1 VKIVAFETLHA
12 DAGWDSYSFLKIVT
26 DESITG
32 WGEYNEARGRKGL
45 TGIVA
50 SMCAS
55 LIGHDPRNVSNIEA
69 QLNAQMRPIAGG
81 LMSHAIAP
89 IVNACMDIKAR
100 GLGIPVYH
108 LIGGALRSRLQC
120 YWSRCGVVR
129 ARNAD
134 LFDGKLID
142 APAVRSL
149 EDLKSAAREA
159 RQKGF
164 RALKTNLL
172 TFDSKGGRMYA
183 PGTAR
188 AGTGFPELNVT
199 PEIVNAA
206 RAQMA
211 ALREG
216 GGPDMGLMI
225 DLNFN
230 YKTEGYRRI
239 AKALEEYDLT
249 WFEFDTYDPA
259 SLASVRQSTNIP
271 IASLEAIL
279 GRRALKLY
287 LEANAADVAIIDV
300 QYNGMPESLRMAAM
314 CDTYEINVASHNFN
328 GPLSTLIA
336 AHFCAAIPNFRI
348 FELDVDEVPWRS
360 SFLST
365 PYKVE
370 NGELVLPEGPG
381 WGSDINEDAVRAHPI
396 TA

>member
-1 VKIVAFETLHA
+1 MKIAGFEILHA
-12 DAGWDSYSFLKIVT
+12 DAGWDTYSFLKIIT
-26 DESITG
+26 DEGLVG

-45 TGIVA
+45 TAIVTTL
-50 SMCAS
+50 CES
-55 LIGHDPRNVSNIEA
+55 LKGQDPRHVSAIEA
-69 QLNAQMRPIAGG
+69 QLVAHARPVAGG
-81 LMSHAIAP
+81 VMSHALAP
-89 IVNACMDIKAR
+89 VVNACLDIKAR
-100 GLGIPVYH
+100 ALNIPVYE
-108 LIGGALRSRLQC
+108 LLGGALRTRLHC

-134 LFDGKLID
+134 MFDGKLID

-149 EDLKSAAREA
+149 ADLRNAAKEARE
-159 RQKGF
+159 RGF

-172 TFDSKGGRMYA
+172 LFDDKGGRMYA
-183 PGTAR
+183 PGSAR
-188 AGTGFPELNVT
+188 GGEGHPELNVE
-199 PEIVNAA
+199 PYLINAA

-230 YKTEGYRRI
+230 YKAEGYRRF
-239 AKALEEYDLT
+239 ARALEEYDLT
-249 WFEFDTYDPA
+249 WLEFDMYEPSA
-259 SLASVRQSTNIP
+259 LAAIRQSTSIP

-279 GRRALKLY
+279 GRRALKPY

-314 CDTYEINVASHNFN
+314 CETYEVNVASHNFN

-348 FELDVDEVPWRS
+348 FELDVDEVPWRNEM
-360 SFLST
+360 LT
-365 PYKVE
+365 APYVIDK
-370 NGELVLPEGPG
+370 GDLVLPTGPG
-381 WGSDINEDAVRAHPI
+381 WGSAINEEVIRAH
-396 TA
+396 AAKA

>member
-1 VKIVAFETLHA
+1 MKIVAFETMHA
-12 DAGWDSYSFLKIVT
+12 DAGWDTYSFLKIVT
-26 DESITG
+26 DAGIVG
-32 WGEYNEARGRKGL
+32 WGEYNEARGRAGL

-50 SMCAS
+50 TLCKS
-55 LIGHDPRNVSNIEA
+55 LIGQDPRNVSNIEA
-69 QLNAQMRPIAGG
+69 QLLAHSRPIAFG

-89 IVNACMDIKAR
+89 IVNACLDIKAR
-100 GLGIPVYH
+100 ALGVPVYD
-108 LIGGALRSRLQC
+108 LIGGALRNRLQC

-129 ARNAD
+129 ARNAE

-149 EDLKSAAREA
+149 DDLKAAAREA
-159 RQKGF
+159 RKRGF

-172 TFDSKGGRMYA
+172 LFDEKGARMYA

-188 AGTGFPELNVT
+188 SGAGFPELNVT
-199 PEIVNAA
+199 PALIDAA

-216 GGPDMGLMI
+216 GGREMGLMI

-230 YKTEGYRRI
+230 YKAEGFRRF
-239 AKALEEYDLT
+239 AKALEECDLA
-249 WFEFDTYDPA
+249 WLEFDMYEPA
-259 SLASVRQSTNIP
+259 ALAAIRQSTSTP
-271 IASLEAIL
+271 IASLETIL
-279 GRRALKLY
+279 GRRALKPY
-287 LEANAADVAIIDV
+287 LEAQAADVAIIDV
-300 QYNGMPESLRMAAM
+300 QYNGMPESLRMAAL
-314 CDTYEINVASHNFN
+314 CDTYEVNVASHNFN

-360 SFLST
+360 SLLST

-370 NGELVLPEGPG
+370 DGCLVLPDGAG
-381 WGSDINEDAVRAHPI
+381 WGSDIDEAAVRAHAPK
-396 TA
+396 A